1 MFSSHG
7 HQSSSSRHTNN
18 RLSLSVTPAFPI
30 FISSDIAFIKEN
42 TITQSTRTRS
52 NSLLLAEDLSPEVQ
66 PKIFDA
72 TSDNLV
78 WDNLSLISNESAIS
92 AGSGVEK
99 SVERQPIDEQKVCLQ
114 LSDYLIESMEELQWK
129 EMTANIDFDEEVD
142 PCLYLKQFNILRSN
156 SISNKSETGSKSSFD
171 YKLEEGRSVFYFENS
186 QEECSQKPGTSRDIE
201 LSIFDNTNNLG
212 QPSTSY
218 ISPSPKSSN
227 STRQQKCDEIEERD
241 YSKEE
246 QNLSLSPK
254 INANNLKDLIVA
266 LTDSVTLQNST
277 KLAEIMRRITDAPPP
292 SNIKILNGSS
302 LHKSWR
308 PPRKKFI
315 FDIVKPN
322 DFLTQLALQK
332 HRCAGCGHKFDKLNT
347 RQAQF
352 CHYYSK
358 LFCPCCHQGSKSR
371 LPARI
376 LSDWNL
382 KFYPVCDI
390 AFSFI
395 TENED
400 QPVFNV
406 RLINPQL
413 YRNVKN
419 LKRFRKL
426 RVKVA
431 HMWPFVQMCKI
442 AGELLT
448 ENGILRTMF
457 TSVPKRFR
465 SLECIDIYSL
475 VDFER
480 IANKNLIEFLEPL
493 AKMGAAHIESCEH
506 CRQQAF
512 FCQICMDPKDLL
524 FPFQLERC
532 YRCDSCGSLS
542 HKKCHRMASKRLSS
556 SSYDPE
562 LDIPCEK
569 CERIRQKKLRLQRT
583 TTPTREQ
590 K

>member
-7 HQSSSSRHTNN
+7 HQSSSRHANN
-18 RLSLSVTPAFPI
+18 RLNLPVTPAFPI
-30 FISSDIAFIKEN
+30 FISSDLAFIKEN

-72 TSDNLV
+72 TSDNLL

-114 LSDYLIESMEELQWK
+114 LSDYLINSIEELQWK
-129 EMTANIDFDEEVD
+129 EMTATIDFDEEVD
-142 PCLYLKQFNILRSN
+142 PSLYLKQFNILRSN
-156 SISNKSETGSKSSFD
+156 SISNKSETDSKSSFD
-171 YKLEEGRSVFYFENS
+171 YKHEEGRSVFYFDNS
-186 QEECSQKPGTSRDIE
+186 QEECSQKPGTSRDIQS
-201 LSIFDNTNNLG
+201 SIFDETNNMG

-218 ISPSPKSSN
+218 ISPSLKSS
-227 STRQQKCDEIEERD
+227 SDSSRQQKCDERVN
-241 YSKEE
+241 SKDE
-246 QNLSLSPK
+246 QNYCLSPR
-254 INANNLKDLIVA
+254 INANYLRDLVVA
-266 LTDSVTLQNST
+266 LADSVTLQNST
-277 KLAEIMRRITDAPPP
+277 KLAEIMRRITDVPPP

-332 HRCAGCGHKFDKLNT
+332 HRCAGCGHKFDKFNT

-382 KFYPVCDI
+382 KFYPVCDS

-413 YRNVKN
+413 YRKVKN

-493 AKMGAAHIESCEH
+493 AKMGAAHIESCEC

-512 FCQICMDPKDLL
+512 FCQVCMDPKDLL

-542 HKKCHRMASKRLSS
+542 HKKCHRMATKRLSS

-583 TTPTREQ
+583 TTPTRE
-590 K
+590 

>member
-52 NSLLLAEDLSPEVQ
+52 NSLLLAEDLSPEVH

-186 QEECSQKPGTSRDIE
+186 QEECSQKPGTS
-201 LSIFDNTNNLG
+201 S
-212 QPSTSY
+212 
-218 ISPSPKSSN
+218 
-227 STRQQKCDEIEERD
+227 
-241 YSKEE
+241 
-246 QNLSLSPK
+246 
-254 INANNLKDLIVA
+254 
-266 LTDSVTLQNST
+266 
-277 KLAEIMRRITDAPPP
+277 
-292 SNIKILNGSS
+292 
-302 LHKSWR
+302 
-308 PPRKKFI
+308 
-315 FDIVKPN
+315 
-322 DFLTQLALQK
+322 FLTQLALQK

-569 CERIRQKKLRLQRT
+569 CERIRQKK
-583 TTPTREQ
+583 
-590 K
+590 